1 LETACDSTKGPN
13 DPKVEVNSGGGR
25 MTSAELDTKLTELLG
40 LPAETEW
47 VEFKEAKNDDHFDR
61 LGEYFSALSN
71 EANLK
76 SQPWA
81 WLVFGVKDKPKQI
94 VGSNYRT
101 SRAHLDSLK
110 EEIANQTSNRLT
122 FEEIH
127 EVARPEG
134 RVVMFQIPPAL
145 RGMPTAWKGHFY
157 GRDNEAI
164 GPLSLHEI
172 EQIRKQVTREDW
184 SAQTC
189 SRATLNDLD
198 PQAIAFARQEFKK
211 KYPKLIAD
219 ADGWDDLTFLNKAKV
234 CIGGKITRTA
244 LILLG
249 KPESTHYLS
258 PAHPQLTWILK
269 DRDGMER
276 DYKHFDPPF
285 LLAVDAL
292 LTNVRN
298 LTCRVLPWGTLFPVE
313 LLQYDAWVLREVL
326 HNAIAHQ
333 DYPCSGRINVVEFDD
348 RLVVANM
355 GSFLPGDVEDVIRR
369 DAPFSVERNPFL
381 AQAMVG
387 LQMID
392 TIGSGIKRIYQVQ
405 KKRSFPMPDYDLSQL
420 QEVQVGIIGKVLDEK
435 YTRILMARTELDL
448 WDVIALDKVQKGRRI
463 SYEQFRSL
471 KAKKLVEGRRPNLFV
486 SAEIAAA
493 TDTRAEYIKKRAF
506 DKEHYKKMIVA
517 YLEQFGEARREDLDK
532 LLVDKL
538 SDALDEEQKAT
549 FVTNL
554 LQEMRREKI
563 IRAEGSKR
571 WATWRLT

>member
-1 LETACDSTKGPN
+1 
-13 DPKVEVNSGGGR
+13 
-25 MTSAELDTKLTELLG
+25 MTSAELDAKLMELLG

-47 VEFKEAKNDDHFDR
+47 VEFKEAKNDYHFDR

-94 VGSNYRT
+94 VGTNYRT
-101 SRAHLDSLK
+101 NRVHLDSLK

-127 EVARPEG
+127 EVARPDG

-145 RGMPTAWKGHFY
+145 RGLPTAWKGHFY

-164 GPLSLHEI
+164 GPLNLHEI
-172 EQIRKQVTREDW
+172 EQVRKQAAQEDW
-184 SAQTC
+184 SAQIC
-189 SRATLNDLD
+189 DRATLNDLD

-219 ADGWDDLTFLNKAKV
+219 VGGWDDLTFLNKAKV

-244 LILLG
+244 LILMG

-258 PAHPQLTWILK
+258 PSHPQLTWILK

-313 LLQYDAWVLREVL
+313 LLQYDDWVLREVL

-333 DYPCSGRINVVEFDD
+333 DYPCSGRINVVEFDE

-369 DAPFSVERNPFL
+369 DAPFSVDRNPFL
-381 AQAMVG
+381 AQAMVA

-405 KKRSFPMPDYDLSQL
+405 KKRFFPMPDYDLSRG
-420 QEVQVGIIGKVLDEK
+420 QEVLVSIIGKVLDEK
-435 YTRILMARTELDL
+435 YTRMLIARTDLDL
-448 WDVIALDKVQKGRRI
+448 WDVIALDKVQKGRPLTDDEFKSIKR
-463 SYEQFRSL
+463 
-471 KAKKLVEGRRPNLFV
+471 KKLVEGRRPNLFV
-486 SAEIAAA
+486 SAEVAAA
-493 TDTRAEYIKKRAF
+493 TGSKADYIKRRAF
-506 DKEHYKKMIVA
+506 DKEHYKKMVVA
-517 YLEQFGEARREDLDK
+517 YLEEFGEARREEIDR

-538 SDALDEEQKAT
+538 SDMLDEEQKLN

-554 LQEMRREKI
+554 LQELRREGI

-571 WATWRLT
+571 WAMWRLT